1 MRSPSDELFV
11 LMKFQ
16 HRNRCRRDHLVMI
29 VWLISALINQVA
41 GTCTEWTFAGS
52 DEVNITES
60 MKVGTEIYRLPKY
73 VHHITNFEISET
85 TNKDQ
90 RFGTVSNSSSGV
102 VYLAGYLDFDID
114 SRYDL
119 LLTWRNVTEP
129 SSDECFRFALT
140 VIVEEDTRWP
150 QYFNETCCLCPHG
163 KERLPNNPFPFQVYV
178 GINDTPIQNAAFLY
192 DEDDLYWDTYYT
204 NECKMSL
211 YLDTTDLVI
220 VPLAGTITVKCLDN
234 TTQNSYTMAQVYAYK
249 TFEEL
254 PESSRLQ
261 HIAWFER
268 KRPFENPILEIVM
281 ILEMHMLFNV
291 HHRCTLIDS
300 RGNVLLASN
309 FKVEP
314 TGCPDGKYG
323 LFCNE
328 DCICKNGA
336 TCHSVNG
343 ACICQAGWMGPACD
357 IREKKV
363 IMTPH
368 YFAQMYGD
376 YVNIR
381 CTFYNFMAMNSTWL
395 VNGSPASQYKDRNKL
410 DFAWSANMTQM
421 IVVSATDDL
430 DGQIECLAVDIDG
443 IVYTD
448 SATFVIKGCQHNY
461 YGDTCNYT
469 CGCKNEA
476 SCDRYKGCVCTVP
489 GWTGKHCDQEC
500 SADRYGPDCESEC
513 GCQNDAK
520 CNRQD
525 GTCECKSDKT
535 CGDLCHVKCDCH
547 HDQTY
552 QCNATLD
559 TCICTDDRSGSDS
572 SRMYY
577 LLSII
582 GAVALIIVLVGVVVF
597 VYHRRNKYY
606 RLYDR
611 EFEEM
616 LKGLSPKIDSWIIKR
631 SQIDVQGITLGMGE
645 FGKVELADWMTGS
658 QTTRVAV
665 KTIISDVGS
674 SLCYRNFCHE
684 IDRLIDLQGHAN
696 IILLH
701 GVITK
706 GDPKY
711 IVLEYASR
719 GDLLSFVHEIRERPL
734 QITDEYRLVNIARD
748 VTCAMQYMESHKFV
762 HRDLASRNILITE
775 DFHGKIGDFGL
786 SRDVYED
793 GRYCKVP
800 WAEDQGPLPLK
811 WMPPEFLNEG
821 IFETKSD
828 VWSFGVVLW
837 EIVTLGEVPFMNISA
852 MVFMKLLKDGVRLP
866 KPANS
871 TDAAFSLMVKC
882 WHTDIESRPSPSVLK
897 EELDTIL
904 QHDKKFFKTVNP
916 DPLELTEL
924 SVVV

>member
-1 MRSPSDELFV
+1 MQRLKDSF
-11 LMKFQ
+11 
-16 HRNRCRRDHLVMI
+16 I
-29 VWLISALINQVA
+29 LILYLTVQLYQVA

-60 MKVGTEIYRLPKY
+60 MKVGSEVYRLPEY
-73 VHHITNFEISET
+73 IHHITNFEISET

-114 SRYDL
+114 SKYDL

-129 SSDECFRFALT
+129 SSEECFKFDLT
-140 VIVEEDTRWP
+140 VIVEDDTRWP
-150 QYFNETCCLCPHG
+150 QYFNETCCLCPYG
-163 KERLPNNPFPFQVYV
+163 KEQLPNYPFPFQIYV
-178 GINDTPIQNAAFLY
+178 GKDDTPIQNTVSLY
-192 DEDDLYWDTYYT
+192 KEDQLYWDTYFS
-204 NECKMSL
+204 NECMVPF
-211 YLDTTDLVI
+211 YLDTTGLLLP
-220 VPLAGTITVKCLDN
+220 PLTDTITINCLDN
-234 TTQNSYTMAQVYAYK
+234 NGQNSYTIAQVFIYK
-249 TFEEL
+249 TLDEL
-254 PESSRLQ
+254 PERLQ
-261 HIAWFER
+261 EITWFQR
-268 KRPFENPILEIVM
+268 KRPLTKPLLEVRPNKLELFESFDDVQ
-281 ILEMHMLFNV
+281 
-291 HHRCTLIDS
+291 HRCSLILPHFPFPL
-300 RGNVLLASN
+300 GFN
-309 FKVEP
+309 FKAEV

-323 LFCNE
+323 LFCDK

-336 TCHSVNG
+336 TCHTVNG
-343 ACICQAGWMGPACD
+343 ACNCQDGWMGPACD

-363 IMTPH
+363 IMKPH
-368 YFAQMYGD
+368 YFVQMYGD
-376 YVNIR
+376 YVTIR
-381 CTFYNFMAMNSTWL
+381 CTFYNFMAINSTWL
-395 VNGSPASQYKDRNKL
+395 INGSPASQYKDRDKL
-410 DFAWSANMTQM
+410 DFAWSNTYTQM
-421 IVVSATDDL
+421 VITLATDDL
-430 DGQIECLAVDIDG
+430 DGQIECLAVDIDET
-443 IVYTD
+443 VYRD
-448 SATFVIKGCQHNY
+448 SATFLIKGCQHDY

-476 SCDRYKGCVCTVP
+476 SCDRYKGCVCTA

-500 SADRYGPDCESEC
+500 PADRYGPDCMFEC

-525 GTCECKSDKT
+525 GTCECESDRT
-535 CGDLCHVKCDCH
+535 CGDLCQVKCDCRP
-547 HDQTY
+547 DQTY

-559 TCICTDDRSGSDS
+559 TCICTDDRPGSD

-582 GAVALIIVLVGVVVF
+582 GAVALIITLVGVVVS

-606 RLYDR
+606 RLYER

-616 LKGLSPKIDSWIIKR
+616 LKGLSPKIDSWMIKR

-665 KTIISDVGS
+665 KTIISDIGS
-674 SLCYRNFCHE
+674 PLCYRNFCHE

-696 IILLH
+696 IIMLH

-711 IVLEYASR
+711 IVVEYASR
-719 GDLLSFVHEIRERPL
+719 GDLLSFVHEIRGRPL
-734 QITDEYRLVNIARD
+734 QITDEYRLVKIARD
-748 VTCAMQYMESHKFV
+748 VTCAMQYMELHKFV

-828 VWSFGVVLW
+828 V
-837 EIVTLGEVPFMNISA
+837 
-852 MVFMKLLKDGVRLP
+852 
-866 KPANS
+866 
-871 TDAAFSLMVKC
+871 FSLMEKC